1 MCNTSEMTLILDET
15 QMTILGQILGVLN
28 VKIKFFLN

>member
-28 VKIKFFLN
+28 VKIKFCLN